1 MKQIIKTLLYE
12 WKGKTL
18 PKARERK
25 NKIKQY
31 LSIAPK
37 KIIVATGFRRVGKT
51 YLLFDCIGTLL
62 EEKTK
67 EEVIYLNFED
77 ERIPLKTEFLTQLLP
92 TIKEE
97 FTGKTTY
104 LFLDEIQ
111 NIPLWSKWLRRIYD
125 TENIFLFVTGS
136 NSKLSSNEIPTEL
149 RGRFLEIDIFPLS
162 FEEFLVFKEIKI
174 DKKAVEHVAEVRA
187 ELKRQFKEYLFF
199 GGLPEI
205 ILLPKERKEETA
217 QSYYRTVLQR
227 DIIERFSV
235 KNEEVLKALL
245 RLLLNGT
252 TYSLTKLYNTIKS
265 MQYEVGKTKLREY
278 LSYIEK
284 AYFFYSI
291 PVFSYKIKEQGQA
304 PRKIY
309 IIDNIFIKSLS
320 TAYANNEARLLEN
333 TVFLELMRR
342 NGKENIF
349 YWKDAKHYEVD
360 FVIVEKREVKE
371 LIQVCWNL
379 ENQETRE
386 REIRGLLRAGKE
398 LSCKKLAILTEDYEE
413 IKEEEWFGI
422 KGIVQYVPVWKWFVT
437 KQGKL

>member
-12 WKGKTL
+12 WKGKQL

-25 NKIKQY
+25 NKIKEY
-31 LSIAPK
+31 LNIVPK
-37 KIIVATGFRRVGKT
+37 KIIVVTGFRRVGKT
-51 YLLFDCIGTLL
+51 YQLFDCIEALL
-62 EEKTK
+62 AEKTK
-67 EEVIYLNFED
+67 EEILYINFEY

-97 FTGKTTY
+97 FAKKTMY

-111 NIPLWSKWLRRIYD
+111 NIPNWSKWLRRIYD

-162 FEEFLVFKEIKI
+162 FEEFLVFKQEET
-174 DKKAVEHVAEVRA
+174 DKKVIEYVAEARA
-187 ELKRQFKEYLFF
+187 KLKRHFREYLFF

-205 ILLPKERKEETA
+205 ILLPEERKEETA

-235 KNEEVLKALL
+235 KNEELLKVLL

-252 TYSLTKLYNTIKS
+252 TYSFTKLYNTIKS
-265 MQYEVGKTKLREY
+265 MQYEIGKTKLQEY
-278 LSYIEK
+278 ISYIER
-284 AYFFYSI
+284 AYFLYSV

-333 TVFLELMRR
+333 AIFLELMRR
-342 NGKENIF
+342 NGKESIF

-360 FVIVEKREVKE
+360 FVVIEKRKVKE
-371 LIQVCWNL
+371 LIQVCWNM
-379 ENQETRE
+379 EHPETME
-386 REIRGLLRAGKE
+386 REIRGILRASKE
-398 LSCKKLAILTEDYEE
+398 LGCKKLTILTEDYEE

-422 KGIVQYVPVWKWFVT
+422 KETVQYIPAWKWFVT
-437 KQGKL
+437 KEKI